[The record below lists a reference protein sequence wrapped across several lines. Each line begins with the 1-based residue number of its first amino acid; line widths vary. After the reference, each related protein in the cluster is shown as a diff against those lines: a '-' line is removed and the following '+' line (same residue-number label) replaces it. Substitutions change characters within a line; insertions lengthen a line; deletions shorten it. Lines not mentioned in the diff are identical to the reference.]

1 MNACNQCSQ
10 QSCVNCVS
18 NMKFAGH
25 NLCFNNKSEM
35 FMHDVNKYITELT
48 NMYCKN
54 FKNKM
59 DV

>member
-1 MNACNQCSQ
+1 MNQCIQCSQ

-35 FMHDVNKYITELT
+35 FMRDVN
-48 NMYCKN
+48 
-54 FKNKM
+54 NKSCNEFQNKING
-59 DV
+59 